1 MVIVILWGC
10 QNCKIQILM
19 KKITLIILSFALF
32 SGLASAQV
40 YFRAG
45 GGYALP
51 IATESVGDMQTRTDS
66 YDGNFYT
73 NTNKTKNVSASYG
86 SGINFSAGGGFM
98 FSEFFGVD
106 LNISYLAGKKYETG
120 DHYSFYV
127 NGDLGGTDKNIT
139 TTNSKAIFV
148 APSFVITTGG
158 AHAPYGRFGVVLGSP
173 KITSEEAY
181 YYDTDGTGSGSE
193 KWEYKGGMSAG
204 FQGAVGMNWTLGANL
219 KLYTEVNFTSM
230 TFYPKEG
237 NLTESIDDGVSND
250 LSQTQMYYKKIEFVK
265 SIDNT
270 AQTDFDKPRQ
280 ELRQGTPFSSVSL
293 QVGVVYSIGG
303 KNM

>member
-1 MVIVILWGC
+1 MKKVIL
-10 QNCKIQILM
+10 
-19 KKITLIILSFALF
+19 IIFSFVLL

-51 IATESVGDMQTRTDS
+51 TATESVGDMQTRTDS
-66 YDGNFYT
+66 YDGNNYSG
-73 NTNKTKNVSASYG
+73 TNKTKNVSASYG
-86 SGINFSAGGGFM
+86 SGINFNAGAGFM

-106 LNISYLAGKKYETG
+106 LNISYLAGKKYKTG
-120 DHYSFYV
+120 DRYNNYV
-127 NGDLGGTDKNIT
+127 NGVIVGTDETIT
-139 TTNSKAIFV
+139 TTNSKAIFIT
-148 APSFVITTGG
+148 PSFVITTGG

-173 KITSEEAY
+173 KVTSEESS
-181 YYDTDGTGSGSE
+181 YYDTDGTGSSFK
-193 KWEYKGGMSAG
+193 KWESTGGLSAG
-204 FQGAVGMNWTLGANL
+204 FQGAVGMNWTLGSNL

-230 TFYPKEG
+230 TFYPKEA
-237 NLTESIDDGVSND
+237 NLTESTNDGVSD
-250 LSQTQMYYKKIEFVK
+250 LDQTYMYYKKTEFVK

-270 AQTDFDKPRQ
+270 AQIDYEKPRQ
-280 ELRQGTPFSSVSL
+280 ELRQGTPFSSVAI

>member
-1 MVIVILWGC
+1 
-10 QNCKIQILM
+10 M
-19 KKITLIILSFALF
+19 KKVTLIILSFVLS

-45 GGYALP
+45 GGYAIP
-51 IATESVGDMQTRTDS
+51 IATESVGQMQSRNYVD
-66 YDGNFYT
+66 DGNT
-73 NTNKTKNVSASYG
+73 TSDRDKTKSVSASYG
-86 SGINFSAGGGFM
+86 SGINFNVGGGFM

-106 LNISYLAGKKYETG
+106 LNASYLMGKKYETG
-120 DHYSFYV
+120 YNRQYDYGSYV
-127 NGDLGGTDKNIT
+127 YTDNNTI
-139 TTNSKAIFV
+139 TTNSKAIFIT
-148 APSFVITTGG
+148 PSFVITTGG

-173 KITSEEAY
+173 SINREQSTY
-181 YYDTDGTGSGSE
+181 NDGDGTYTSFK
-193 KWEYKGGMSAG
+193 KWEYKGGISTG
-204 FQGAVGMNWTLGANL
+204 FQGAVGMNWTLAANL

-237 NLTESIDDGVSND
+237 NLTKSSDDDVSND
-250 LSQTQMYYKKIEFVK
+250 LDQVDAYYKKIEFVK

-270 AQTDFDKPRQ
+270 AQTDFTKPRK
-280 ELRQGTPFSSVSL
+280 ELRQGTPFSSLSL